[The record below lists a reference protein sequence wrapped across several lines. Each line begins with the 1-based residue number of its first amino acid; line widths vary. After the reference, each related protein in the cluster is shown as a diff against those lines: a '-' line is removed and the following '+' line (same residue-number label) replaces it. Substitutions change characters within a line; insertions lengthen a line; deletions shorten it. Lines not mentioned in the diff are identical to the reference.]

1 MFLFVVGVLL
11 GLISLPLI
19 FVGTKEFEGSYG
31 DTFKVPFRIIGLVVA
46 GLAGVIVLLSSSYS
60 QDAGEAV
67 LIKSPSGEVIDVD
80 QSSGWGFT
88 APWNSTSTWDLR
100 NQNIIWKGNGEDVDD
115 KEIKV
120 GLQGSGNAYVDQVVT
135 YNIRGA
141 DIEDIYNRYR
151 SQDQFEEQGLI
162 PAGRSNTQDQGGN
175 YEPFTIKE
183 QRIEFN
189 QDVTDAVTTRFDELG
204 VDVVTVEMTDL
215 RLDEGTETRLQ
226 EVINRQAEVEEANAA
241 LEAARIASET
251 VREEA
256 KAEADA
262 DQIARCGATTREVT
276 KVVSGREIQTT
287 EVVPVPD
294 GQCQNRL
301 NEQVLLNK
309 WIEAVT
315 AMSENGNGVVI
326 PMELEAILD
335 VGTVNQPQG

>member
-11 GLISLPLI
+11 GLISLPLL

-31 DTFKVPFRIIGLVVA
+31 DNFKVPFRVIGIVVA
-46 GLAGVIVLLSSSYS
+46 AFAGLIILLSASYS

-115 KEIKV
+115 KEIKI

-151 SQDQFEEQGLI
+151 SQDTFEEQGLI

-183 QRIEFN
+183 ERIQFN
-189 QDVTDAVTTRFDELG
+189 TDVTDAVTKRFDELG

-241 LEAARIASET
+241 LDAARIASET

-262 DQIARCGATTREVT
+262 DQIARCGATTRTVT
-276 KVVSGREIQTT
+276 KEVSGREIETT
-287 EVVPVPD
+287 EIIPNAD

-301 NEQVLLNK
+301 NEQVLINK
-309 WIEAVT
+309 YIEALST
-315 AMSENGNGVVI
+315 LGEQGNVIVV
-326 PMELEAILD
+326 PDNFDGILD
-335 VGTVNQPQG
+335 ASGARAE